1 MPKKRKTRVKRGHP
15 VSLLIG
21 LHDDRAVFWR
31 IFSETVRPD
40 IIIKRGRKRKY
51 QDNKQLYH
59 FHEEIVDKIRS
70 VIKEGIKSNLI
81 VSPPKKEYSK
91 EFLSHIKKHHS
102 WLLKKG
108 KNTVVF
114 NEIVGSANTQEEVSY
129 LVKNEYFKEAVEDVS
144 NQEAM
149 LILEDLDEVINK
161 PNKYSKI
168 LYTLA
173 EIEREIDKKWKNYE
187 VKPNYIILTD
197 EYLENRK
204 KRNRTY
210 RILQIAKNHGIK
222 TKVVNAE
229 SDAGKKVEMFG
240 GLVCFTK
247 RD

>member
-1 MPKKRKTRVKRGHP
+1 MPKKKKTRVKRGHP

-21 LHDDRAVFWR
+21 LHDDRVVFWR
-31 IFSETVRPD
+31 IFSETIRPD

-51 QDNKQLYH
+51 QDSKQLYH

-81 VSPPKKEYSK
+81 VSPPKTEYSK
-91 EFLSHIKKHHS
+91 EFLSHIKKHHF

-108 KNTVVF
+108 QNAVVF
-114 NEIVGSANTQEEVSY
+114 NEIIGSAKNLEEVSY
-129 LVKNEYFKEAVEDVS
+129 LVQNEYFKEAVEEVS
-144 NQEAM
+144 NQEGM
-149 LILEDLDEVINK
+149 LILEDLDELINK

-168 LYTLA
+168 LYTVA
-173 EIEREIDKKWKNYE
+173 EIEREIDKKWKINE

-197 EYLENRK
+197 KILKNPK
-204 KRNRTY
+204 KRSRTY

-222 TKVVNAE
+222 TKIVNAE
-229 SDAGKKVEMFG
+229 SDAGLKVEMFG

>member
-15 VSLLIG
+15 VSILIG
-21 LHDDRAVFWR
+21 LYNDRAVFWR

-91 EFLSHIKKHHS
+91 EFLSHVKKHHS

-129 LVKNEYFKEAVEDVS
+129 LVKNEYFKEAVDDVS

-187 VKPNYIILTD
+187 VKPNEIILTD
-197 EYLENRK
+197 EYLEKRK
-204 KRNRTY
+204 KRNRTD